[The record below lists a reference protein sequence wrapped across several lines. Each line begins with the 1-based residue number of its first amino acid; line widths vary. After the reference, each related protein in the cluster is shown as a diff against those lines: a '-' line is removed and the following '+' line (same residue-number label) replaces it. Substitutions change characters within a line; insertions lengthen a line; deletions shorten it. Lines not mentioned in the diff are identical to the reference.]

1 MNGLRAKCSELRT
14 RRETMSAKNRYKLL
28 ELRARFKEAVKE
40 GDILLARAIA
50 GQLRQFV
57 DA

>member
-1 MNGLRAKCSELRT
+1 MT
-14 RRETMSAKNRYKLL
+14 IINRYRLQ
-28 ELRARFKEAVKE
+28 ELRARFKEAMRD
-40 GDILLARAIA
+40 GDQILARAIA